1 MAAIHTSSRYV
12 HQGMEHSWS
21 IARIAMYDR
30 QSAKVPK
37 CQRQRGGRD
46 SKAMYEA
53 PTTSV
58 LPGAWDMIRPDSSGF
73 VFRVYVN
80 MNFTFKLMYVR
91 RSVKFGDIC
100 MGGLQQSLH
109 SHIISHHLTS
119 SHIGDSHWQ
128 LILFFFIRSRP
139 PWYVMLCL

>member
-1 MAAIHTSSRYV
+1 LSFCCFFSAKAWWLPSTSQAQDMFIKV
-12 HQGMEHSWS
+12 WNTVEALQGMTG
-21 IARIAMYDR
+21 
-30 QSAKVPK
+30 KVPK

-80 MNFTFKLMYVR
+80 MNYI
-91 RSVKFGDIC
+91 KFGDIC
-100 MGGLQQSLH
+100 LGGLQQSLH
-109 SHIISHHLTS
+109 WHIISHHLTS

-128 LILFFFIRSRP
+128 LILFFIRSRP
-139 PWYVMLCL
+139 PCYV